1 MFVTHQAALDCL
13 CLVRMIFKTL
23 TVPVEVLDELVVILR
38 YVESITLGLVRLE

>member
-1 MFVTHQAALDCL
+1 
-13 CLVRMIFKTL
+13 MIFKTL